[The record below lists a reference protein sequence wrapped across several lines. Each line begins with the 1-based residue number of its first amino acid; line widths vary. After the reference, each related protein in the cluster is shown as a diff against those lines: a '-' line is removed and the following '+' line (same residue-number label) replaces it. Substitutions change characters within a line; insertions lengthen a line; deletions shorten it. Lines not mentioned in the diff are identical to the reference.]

1 MFFEFSLSEYCSFS
15 ATKLLIF
22 PESSQLELVIFIDY
36 LEVRYEANKTF
47 KPLKKNHKIL
57 FSYVINYSYDTEFL
71 ETVVR

>member
-1 MFFEFSLSEYCSFS
+1 M
-15 ATKLLIF
+15 KLLIF

-36 LEVRYEANKTF
+36 LEVRYETNKTF
-47 KPLKKNHKIL
+47 KPLKKKNHKIL